1 MNKANVA
8 SLTVAMLA
16 LAGCGSSRTAVDSS
30 GKTVAVASDPS
41 IAKGIVKDGLYV
53 NKSGVPLC
61 PVTGAPIAKG
71 KEVGKTIY
79 KGVEYHFCCGGCPE
93 DFKSQPAKYAFK

>member
-1 MNKANVA
+1 MSKGV
-8 SLTVAMLA
+8 LIIV
-16 LAGCGSSRTAVDSS
+16 
-30 GKTVAVASDPS
+30 VAVAISTAGCRSSQPAVTAGNVAAAEPP
-41 IAKGIVKDGLYV
+41 IAKGLVRDGLYV

-79 KGVEYHFCCGGCPE
+79 KGVEYHFCCAGCPE